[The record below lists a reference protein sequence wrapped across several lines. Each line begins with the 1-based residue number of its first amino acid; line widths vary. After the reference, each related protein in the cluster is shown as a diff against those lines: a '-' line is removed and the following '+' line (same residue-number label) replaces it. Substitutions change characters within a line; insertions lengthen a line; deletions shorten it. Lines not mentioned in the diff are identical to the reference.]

1 MTHDY
6 LVNRPSDVLALR
18 RAAEEEASHA
28 ANRMPMEELKTTDPV
43 ELGSKYFDDRV
54 DYDKWFVDDPV
65 VGKRVWV
72 DAFEDAFRRNRRW
85 REPTKTTL
93 EGWL

>member
-1 MTHDY
+1 MTPDY
-6 LVNRPSDVLALR
+6 HMNRPTDVLALR
-18 RAAEEEASHA
+18 RAAAEEASHA
-28 ANRMPMEELKTTDPV
+28 ANRLPMDELKRTNPR
-43 ELGSKYFDDRV
+43 ELGEKHFSDRIKYDR
-54 DYDKWFVDDPV
+54 WFVDDPV